1 LYCSNCGEE
10 IKTPNQNFCMACGS
24 TLPSSIEAIEGTI
37 NNNDSGLFNINRNF
51 YIIKRDFWE
60 LESSEFWNEK
70 RQVIGKIIKIKK
82 EYKKGKMIHSHTEI
96 QRVDGTVWASY
107 ADWIKDHEGNI
118 LGKLQE
124 GASFTTTRLFLKD
137 PEGNKLYKA
146 KYRDTSIWTKNKG
159 GSAPIIE
166 ISTGKT
172 IAEIQVS
179 SKKQDMITLKF
190 LDKETDRRIIF
201 CFTLS
206 ITHSALIPQVTDVW
220 I

>member
-1 LYCSNCGEE
+1 
-10 IKTPNQNFCMACGS
+10 
-24 TLPSSIEAIEGTI
+24 
-37 NNNDSGLFNINRNF
+37 
-51 YIIKRDFWE
+51 
-60 LESSEFWNEK
+60 
-70 RQVIGKIIKIKK
+70 
-82 EYKKGKMIHSHTEI
+82 MIHSHTEI

-107 ADWIKDHEGNI
+107 ADWIKNHEGNI

-124 GASFTTTRLFLKD
+124 GASFITTRLFLKD

-172 IAEIQVS
+172 VAEIQVS
-179 SKKQDMITLKF
+179 RKKQDMITLKF

-206 ITHSALIPQVTDVW
+206 ITHSAFIPQDTTVW
-220 I
+220 S

>member
-1 LYCSNCGEE
+1 
-10 IKTPNQNFCMACGS
+10 
-24 TLPSSIEAIEGTI
+24 
-37 NNNDSGLFNINRNF
+37 
-51 YIIKRDFWE
+51 
-60 LESSEFWNEK
+60 
-70 RQVIGKIIKIKK
+70 
-82 EYKKGKMIHSHTEI
+82 MIHSHTEI

-107 ADWIKDHEGNI
+107 VDWIKDHEGI
-118 LGKLQE
+118 IIGKLQS
-124 GASFTTTRLFLKD
+124 GASFTTSRLFLKD

-166 ISTGKT
+166 ISTEKT

-206 ITHSALIPQVTDVW
+206 ITHSALIPQDTTVW
-220 I
+220 V

>member
-1 LYCSNCGEE
+1 LHCTNCGEE
-10 IKTPNQNFCMACGS
+10 IKTPDQNFCMACGS
-24 TLPSSIEAIEGTI
+24 TLRSSIEAIEGTI
-37 NNNDSGLFNINRNF
+37 NNKDNGLFNINRNF

-70 RQVIGKIIKIKK
+70 RQVIGKVIKIKK

-107 ADWIKDHEGNI
+107 ADWIKDPEGNI
-118 LGKLQE
+118 LGKLQA

-172 IAEIQVS
+172 VAQIQVS

-206 ITHSALIPQVTDVW
+206 ITHSALIPQEPTVS

>member
-1 LYCSNCGEE
+1 MSR
-10 IKTPNQNFCMACGS
+10 FS
-24 TLPSSIEAIEGTI
+24 
-37 NNNDSGLFNINRNF
+37 
-51 YIIKRDFWE
+51 
-60 LESSEFWNEK
+60 
-70 RQVIGKIIKIKK
+70 
-82 EYKKGKMIHSHTEI
+82 
-96 QRVDGTVWASY
+96 
-107 ADWIKDHEGNI
+107 
-118 LGKLQE
+118 
-124 GASFTTTRLFLKD
+124 LKD

-201 CFTLS
+201 CCTLS
-206 ITHSALIPQVTDVW
+206 IIHSAFIPQDTTVVW
-220 I
+220 S

>member
-1 LYCSNCGEE
+1 MYCSNCGEK
-10 IKTPNQNFCMACGS
+10 IKTPNQNFCVACGS
-24 TLPSSIEAIEGTI
+24 KLPLNIEANEGTI
-37 NNNDSGLFNINRNF
+37 NNKDSDLFNINRNF

-82 EYKKGKMIHSHTEI
+82 EYKKGKLGHSHTEI
-96 QRVDGTVWASY
+96 QGVDGTVCASY
-107 ADWIKDHEGNI
+107 FNWIKDPEGNI
-118 LGKLQE
+118 IGKLQQ
-124 GASFTTTRLFLKD
+124 GVSIAYPKFSLKD

-146 KYRDTSIWTKNKG
+146 KYKDTSIWTKNKG

-172 IAEIQVS
+172 VAEIQSS
-179 SKKQDMITLKF
+179 SKKQNMITLKF

-201 CFTLS
+201 CFTLF
-206 ITHSALIPQVTDVW
+206 ITHNSLRPEDTTVW
-220 I
+220 V

>member
-1 LYCSNCGEE
+1 MYCSNCGEE

-24 TLPSSIEAIEGTI
+24 NLPSSIEANEGI
-37 NNNDSGLFNINRNF
+37 LNNKDSGLFNINRNF

-60 LESSEFWNEK
+60 LESTEFWNEN

-82 EYKKGKMIHSHTEI
+82 EYKKGKWAHSHTQI
-96 QRVDGTVWASY
+96 QRVDGTVCASY
-107 ADWIKDHEGNI
+107 LNWIEDHEGNI
-118 LGKLQE
+118 IGKIR
-124 GASFTTTRLFLKD
+124 GGPTIAHSKFSLKD

-172 IAEIQVS
+172 VAEIQSS

-201 CFTLS
+201 CFTLY
-206 ITHSALIPQVTDVW
+206 ITHHSLIPEDTTIWV
-220 I
+220 

>member
-1 LYCSNCGEE
+1 MYCPNCGEE
-10 IKTPNQNFCMACGS
+10 IKTPNQNFCVACGRK
-24 TLPSSIEAIEGTI
+24 LPSNIEANEGTI
-37 NNNDSGLFNINRNF
+37 NNKDSGLFNINRNF

-82 EYKKGKMIHSHTEI
+82 KYKKRKLIHSHTEI
-96 QRVDGTVWASY
+96 QRVDGTVWTSY
-107 ADWIKDHEGNI
+107 LDWIKDPEGNI
-118 LGKLQE
+118 IGKLQP
-124 GASFTTTRLFLKD
+124 GVSYPMSKFSLKD

-172 IAEIQVS
+172 VAEIQVS

-206 ITHSALIPQVTDVW
+206 ITHSALIPQEPTVS